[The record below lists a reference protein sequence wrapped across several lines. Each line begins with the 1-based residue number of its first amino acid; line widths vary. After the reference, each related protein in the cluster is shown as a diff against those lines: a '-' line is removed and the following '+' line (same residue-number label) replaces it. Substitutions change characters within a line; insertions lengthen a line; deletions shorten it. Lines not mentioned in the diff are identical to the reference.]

1 MNSLPDYS
9 FKLASSIP
17 HDISCFELSPH
28 TLAKKILHQQHT
40 WNASIQ
46 FLEKRKS
53 LSSTIRSAKRAIG
66 RPKDGRKE
74 TVYAAVINDQ
84 TDFRE
89 RKTHWQPVSSPPFCQ
104 TPNAG
109 KTEGW
114 IRAHYGWVQK
124 KILLRT
130 NNLTSLPS
138 VAVGDWRSRSLPA
151 EWMDVAKQAAD

>member
-46 FLEKRKS
+46 FLEKTKS
-53 LSSTIRSAKRAIG
+53 LSSTIRSAKCAVG

-89 RKTHWQPVSSPPFCQ
+89 RKTHTGNPSPH
-104 TPNAG
+104 
-109 KTEGW
+109 
-114 IRAHYGWVQK
+114 R
-124 KILLRT
+124 L
-130 NNLTSLPS
+130 S
-138 VAVGDWRSRSLPA
+138 VKHQMQERLKA
-151 EWMDVAKQAAD
+151 E